1 MGSYTPEMSANEIWD
16 AVTRYSKS
24 GYKWVRW
31 GIVFISRNVN
41 DFMAVNGHYL
51 AAAIAFYGFL
61 SLFPLTIALI
71 TLSRFLIG
79 IEDFEQRLIEG
90 LLQQFPVL
98 KEDPDTSF
106 VENFIHNVSDNNAIT
121 SSLTGL
127 ALFIA
132 GLGVFGS
139 IRKSVNIIWGINRP
153 RPFLIERAIDLIL
166 MLGASTFL
174 FLSVM
179 LSALITFFGVIT
191 EFLFPEVPTY
201 DTGFLQTIGIVAPPI
216 ITYFVFAV
224 IYWWLP
230 NTRVRFIEISGV
242 ALLAAIAFEIT
253 KYVFIFFLRNS
264 GGQFSSVYGSISTIM
279 MFFFFVYV
287 EAIILLAGAMLSA
300 KWANYLRVRDQR
312 RQNQTLMAN
321 LRRINQTSHLPFVP
335 LNEGSSQQPQ
345 A

>member
-1 MGSYTPEMSANEIWD
+1 MSANEFLST
-16 AVTRYSKS
+16 VVRFSKS
-24 GYKWVRW
+24 GYKWARW
-31 GIVFISRNVN
+31 AIMFISRNVN
-41 DFMAVNGHYL
+41 DFVYINGHYL

-61 SLFPLTIALI
+61 SLFPLSIALI
-71 TLSRFLIG
+71 TLSRILIG
-79 IEDFEQRLIEG
+79 IEGFEQRLIEG
-90 LLQQFPVL
+90 LLQQFPTL
-98 KEDPDTSF
+98 KESPDASF

-139 IRKSVNIIWGINRP
+139 IRKSVNIIWGIHRP

-166 MLGASTFL
+166 MLGASAFL

-179 LSALITFFGVIT
+179 LSALLTFLGVIT
-191 EFLFPEVPTY
+191 EFLFPEAPNY
-201 DTGFLQTIGIVAPPI
+201 DTGFLRIIAIAAPPF
-216 ITYFVFAV
+216 ITYCVFAV

-230 NTRVRFIEISGV
+230 NTRVRFVEISGV
-242 ALLAAIAFEIT
+242 ALLAAVAFEIA
-253 KYVFIFFLRNS
+253 KYAFIFFLRNS
-264 GGQFSSVYGSISTIM
+264 GSQFSSVYGSISTIM

-300 KWANYLRVRDQR
+300 KWANYLRVREQR
-312 RQNQTLMAN
+312 RQNDTLMEN

-335 LNEGSSQQPQ
+335 LNEGSRQQTQ
-345 A
+345 G